1 MNALVFLFIVLVVSG
16 IGSAI
21 LWYQHRSPNTLESG
35 IEAFQ
40 REIKR
45 GSGRHVICARP
56 QCLLRFFRA
65 RAFKSFET

>member
-1 MNALVFLFIVLVVSG
+1 MNALAFLLIVLVVSG

-40 REIKR
+40 REME
-45 GSGRHVICARP
+45 ALAPPDEEPRP
-56 QCLLRFFRA
+56 DRRDGP
-65 RAFKSFET
+65 R